1 MITNIKI
8 NEGMLKNIF
17 FFDGKNS
24 LFLENILIFMIVLIQ
39 YFSGL
44 KMFNFSYYF
53 IGEEQLKNVILVF
66 LLFFLFI
73 GNCYASTD
81 SAYEYVLMDMTT
93 GKVLQGKNYRKPM
106 LIASIT
112 KIMTI

>member
-17 FFDGKNS
+17 FFDGKKS

-44 KMFNFSYYF
+44 KMFNF
-53 IGEEQLKNVILVF
+53 
-66 LLFFLFI
+66 
-73 GNCYASTD
+73 
-81 SAYEYVLMDMTT
+81 
-93 GKVLQGKNYRKPM
+93 
-106 LIASIT
+106 
-112 KIMTI
+112 